1 MRVIPRAAAALLLSI
16 PAIAAGQTYPERP
29 IRIVVPFSAGGSAD
43 VFARAVGNK
52 MSEAWGQQVVI
63 DNRAGSGGVIGT
75 EIAAAAPRDGYTLM
89 MGNTANMAINPALY
103 RKLPFDVVRDF
114 APITLVAA
122 APYVMVV
129 PTSLGVSNTR
139 EFLALA
145 RAKPGQMNYAS
156 LGSGSA
162 SHLTGELLQSMAGVK
177 LVHVP
182 YKTLGTVLTDLISGQ
197 VQLFFLGMVSAQSQ
211 IKGGRMRAIGVTG
224 PKRSPAVP
232 DLPTVAESGVPGYD
246 VVAWYGLFAPTGT
259 PRPIV
264 LKVNAEVKRIV
275 ELPDLRDR
283 LSAEGAEVN
292 ASTPEQFAAYLKT
305 EMVKWAK
312 VVQASGARTD

>member
-1 MRVIPRAAAALLLSI
+1 MRVIPRAACALLLLI
-16 PAIAAGQTYPERP
+16 PAIAAAQAYPERP

-43 VFARAVGNK
+43 VFARAIGNK

-156 LGSGSA
+156 LGNGSA
-162 SHLTGELLQSMAGVK
+162 SHLTGELLQSMAGIK

-283 LSAEGAEVN
+283 LSAEGAEVT

-305 EMVKWAK
+305 EMVKWAR
-312 VVQASGARTD
+312 VVQASGARTE